1 MDLVLTQRPGIRP
14 HSLSLNIQ
22 LTPPPNQN
30 QSSASPF
37 ASYATGEKIEGVVSI
52 TSQRDLGFDYL
63 HIAFVGEESTTIPS
77 STPDKAKHQFL
88 KLVQHFDDST
98 LPNPKVFRAGR
109 KYAFS
114 FSFEVPDYLPSSSCR
129 HSANPLVKAAHLHP
143 PPSCG
148 DASIAGFGGKLRDD
162 FAPASCKVIYSINAK
177 LERLDPTLGAL
188 DMIEEKR
195 LKVRIKPTVGDVPLP
210 DLLPMDGLSSEYT
223 LYHEQAIYGGSS
235 KSKSAVTGRL
245 AITLE
250 QPECFYHPLRD
261 PISLISKAVRLFL
274 VYSPSSD
281 DSTIPPPQLKSLRAH
296 ITATTLYTTN
306 LDSTAHPIPRKRDF
320 FNRPTNFRDAE
331 LPLSSIPS
339 SPQLRWA
346 KAQTGNYTGTLLVPV
361 TLPKDKSFIPT
372 FHSCLITRVY
382 SLGFQLSVQ
391 GASEPFRLKAPMQ
404 IAAERDP
411 AVLPSYNASLG
422 IVEMG

>member
-1 MDLVLTQRPGIRP
+1 MDLVITQRSSIRS
-14 HSLSLNIQ
+14 HSLFLDIH
-22 LTPPPNQN
+22 LTPLASQS

-52 TSQRDLGFDYL
+52 TSHRDLGFDHL

-88 KLVQHFDDST
+88 ELVQPIDDLT
-98 LPNPKVFRAGR
+98 LPSPKVFRAGR
-109 KYAFS
+109 QYKFL

-129 HSANPLVKAAHLHP
+129 HSTNPLVKAAHLHL

-162 FAPASCKVIYSINAK
+162 FAPEACKVVYSIYAK
-177 LERLDPTLGAL
+177 LERLNATLGAL
-188 DMIEEKR
+188 EIIEEKR

-210 DLLPMDGLSSEYT
+210 DLLPTDGLSREYS
-223 LYHEQAIYGGSS
+223 LYHEQTIHGGSS
-235 KSKSAVTGRL
+235 KSKSRVTGRL

-250 QPECFYHPLRD
+250 QPGCFYHPLRD

-274 VYSPSSD
+274 VYSPSGSD
-281 DSTIPPPQLKSLRAH
+281 PAIPPPQLKSLRAH
-296 ITATTLYTTN
+296 ITATTIYTTN
-306 LDSTAHPIPRKRDF
+306 LDSTTHPIRRKRDI
-320 FNRPTNFRDAE
+320 FNRPANFRDAE

-339 SPQLRWA
+339 SPQLRWTMDQA
-346 KAQTGNYTGTLLVPV
+346 GRYTGTLLVPV
-361 TLPKDKSFIPT
+361 TLPKDKSFIPS
-372 FHSCLITRVY
+372 FHSCLITREY

-391 GASEPFRLKAPMQ
+391 GALEPFKLKAPLQ

-422 IVEMG
+422 IVDMD

>member
-1 MDLVLTQRPGIRP
+1 MDLVITQRTSIRS
-14 HSLSLNIQ
+14 HSLFLDIH
-22 LTPPPNQN
+22 LTPRASQS

-37 ASYATGEKIEGVVSI
+37 ASYATGEKIEGAVSI
-52 TSQRDLGFDYL
+52 TSHRNLGFDHL

-88 KLVQHFDDST
+88 ELVQPIDDST
-98 LPNPKVFRAGR
+98 LPSPKVFRAGR
-109 KYAFS
+109 QYEFP
-114 FSFEVPDYLPSSSCR
+114 FSFEVPDYLPSFSCR

-162 FAPASCKVIYSINAK
+162 FAPAACKVVYSIYTK
-177 LERLDPTLGAL
+177 LERLNMISGAL
-188 DMIEEKR
+188 EVIEEKR
-195 LKVRIKPTVGDVPLP
+195 LKVRIKPAVGDVPLP
-210 DLLPMDGLSSEYT
+210 LLPMDGLSSDYS
-223 LYHEQAIYGGSS
+223 LYHEQAIHSGNP
-235 KSKSAVTGRL
+235 KSKSSVIGRL

-261 PISLISKAVRLFL
+261 STSLISKAVRLFL
-274 VYSPSSD
+274 VYSPSGSD
-281 DSTIPPPQLKSLRAH
+281 SNIPPRQLKSLRAQ
-296 ITATTLYTTN
+296 ITATTIYTTK
-306 LDSTAHPIPRKRDF
+306 LDSTAHPIRRRRDF
-320 FNRPTNFRDAE
+320 FNRPANFRDAE

-339 SPQLRWA
+339 SPQLRWTMDQA
-346 KAQTGNYTGTLLVPV
+346 GSYTGTLLVPV

-372 FHSCLITRVY
+372 FHSCLISRVY

-391 GASEPFRLKAPMQ
+391 GALEPFRLRAPIQ

-411 AVLPSYNASLG
+411 TVLPSYNASLG
-422 IVEMG
+422 IVDTD

>member
-1 MDLVLTQRPGIRP
+1 MDLVIMQRPGIRT
-14 HSLSLNIQ
+14 HSLFLDIQ
-22 LTPPPNQN
+22 ITTPANQTR
-30 QSSASPF
+30 SSASPF
-37 ASYATGEKIEGVVSI
+37 ASYATGEKIEGVISI
-52 TSQRDLGFDYL
+52 SSQRDLGFAYL

-88 KLVQHFDDST
+88 KIVQDIDDST
-98 LPNPKVFRAGR
+98 LPSPRVFKAGR
-109 KYAFS
+109 KYDFS

-148 DASIAGFGGKLRDD
+148 DASISGFGGKLRDD
-162 FAPASCKVIYSINAK
+162 FAPAACKVIYSISAK
-177 LERLDPTLGAL
+177 LERLEPTLGAL
-188 DMIEEKR
+188 EIIEEKR

-210 DLLPMDGLSSEYT
+210 DLLPMDGLSSEYS
-223 LYHEQAIYGGSS
+223 LYHEQAIHGGSS
-235 KSKSAVTGRL
+235 KSKSPVTGRL

-250 QPECFYHPLRD
+250 QPECFFLPLRD

-274 VYSPSSD
+274 VYSPSSA

-296 ITATTLYTTN
+296 ITATTIYTTN

-320 FNRPTNFRDAE
+320 FNRPANFRDAE
-331 LPLSSIPS
+331 LTLSSIPS
-339 SPQLRWA
+339 SPQLRWIMD
-346 KAQTGNYTGTLLVPV
+346 QTGSYTGTLLVPV

-411 AVLPSYNASLG
+411 AILPSYNASLG
-422 IVEMG
+422 IIEMG